1 MSLISLEYM
10 IFFVVVVAIHFA
22 LPHRVR
28 WAYLLAVSYLFYM
41 WMDPKYALLILTTT
55 IVVYATAIAMHGKT
69 PRIKKICVA
78 LSVASNLGI
87 LFVFK
92 YYNFFN
98 ASIKEMLAPLGLGYD
113 MPALSLLLPV
123 GISFYTFQALGYT
136 IDVYRGTREPERH
149 FGIFALFV
157 SFFPVLLSGP
167 IERSTT
173 LMPQLWKKVDFDYDR
188 VTDGLK
194 LMAWGFFQKL
204 VIADRLGVYV
214 NLVYNDP
221 QKIHG
226 LPLLLATYFFA
237 VQIYCDFSGYTDIA
251 IGTAQ
256 VMGYDLIPNFRRPF
270 YASNIAELWRRWHM
284 SLISW
289 LRDYLYIPLGGNR
302 VPRWRLYFNILTV
315 FTLSGLWHG
324 AQWTLVIWGALNGVL
339 IILGRVTL
347 TLRDRARALIFG
359 GIAKIPTPAYFVI
372 AALFA
377 LAGAAGGALHLPG
390 GYGARIA
397 AGAAGA
403 AVLALGI
410 LRTRGAL
417 FDKFLGTAM
426 KLWMIFVT
434 FQLFTLG
441 AIFFRSRNVKDA
453 WYILTHFPG
462 TNFKD
467 LKLVFSVTDFLQMAG
482 VIIILNVINLLQE
495 RGSVR
500 EMLRKKPLALR
511 WSLYYLLVMSIIG
524 MMYKTAQFI
533 YFQF

>member
-1 MSLISLEYM
+1 MSLISFEYLV
-10 IFFVVVVAIHFA
+10 FFVVVVAIYFA

-28 WAYLLAVSYLFYM
+28 WAYLLAASYFFYM
-41 WMDPKYALLILTTT
+41 WMDPKYAVFILTTT
-55 IVVYATAIAMHGKT
+55 VIVYVTAIAMHGRT
-69 PRIKKICVA
+69 PRIKKMCVA
-78 LSVASNLGI
+78 LSAASNLGI

-98 ASIKEMLAPLGLGYD
+98 AGIKEMLSAAGLNYSV
-113 MPALSLLLPV
+113 PALNLLLPV

-149 FGIFALFV
+149 FGVFALFV

-173 LMPQLWKKVDFDYDR
+173 LMPQLWKKVDFNYDR

-204 VIADRLGVYV
+204 VIADRLAVYV

-270 YASNIAELWRRWHM
+270 YAPSIAELWRRWHM

-302 VPRWRLYFNILTV
+302 VHRWRLYFNIMIV
-315 FTLSGLWHG
+315 FTMSGLWHG
-324 AQWTLVIWGALNGVL
+324 AQWTLVAWGALNGVL
-339 IILGRVTL
+339 IVLGRVTL
-347 TLRDRARALIFG
+347 KLRDRIRGIIFG
-359 GIAKIPTPAYFVI
+359 GAAKLPAPGYFIV
-372 AALFA
+372 AALFV
-377 LAGAAGGALHLPG
+377 LAAVAGGALLPRMNAG
-390 GYGARIA
+390 MRIA
-397 AGAAGA
+397 AGAAGMA
-403 AVLALGI
+403 FLALG
-410 LRTRGAL
+410 LLKTRGAP
-417 FDKFLGTAM
+417 FDRFLKTAM

-441 AIFFRSRNVKDA
+441 AVFFRSRNMSDA

-462 TNFKD
+462 TNLKD
-467 LKLVFSVTDFLQMAG
+467 LKLIFSVSDFLLMAG
-482 VIIILNVINLLQE
+482 VIVLLNVINLLQE

-500 EMLRKKPLALR
+500 QMLRKKPLALR